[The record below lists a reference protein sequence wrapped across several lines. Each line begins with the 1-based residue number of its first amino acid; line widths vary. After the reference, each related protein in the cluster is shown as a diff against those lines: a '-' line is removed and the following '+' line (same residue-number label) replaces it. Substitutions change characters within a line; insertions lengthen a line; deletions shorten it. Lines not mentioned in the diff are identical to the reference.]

1 MSMAASRS
9 NGPALRR
16 TLVPAPSTWP
26 RAASNVASSMVLVA
40 IGVAILGL
48 SAQFSVRLPVTPVP
62 ITGQTLGV
70 LLLGAAYG
78 PRLGL
83 ATGVAYVLAGAAGL
97 PVFAGG
103 FSGLAIFAK
112 PSAGYLV
119 GFLPAMALVG
129 ALAERGWDRRP
140 ALTVAAMVLGNVVI
154 YAAGV
159 AWLQRFVGWERVW
172 ALGVLPFLVGD
183 AVKIGIA
190 AAALPLAWR
199 LRGR

>member
-1 MSMAASRS
+1 MSMAAPRS
-9 NGPALRR
+9 NVPALPR
-16 TLVPAPSTWP
+16 TLVAIPSTWP
-26 RAASNVASSMVLVA
+26 RALSSVALVA

-48 SAQFSVRLPVTPVP
+48 SAQFSVRIPVTPVP

-70 LLLGAAYG
+70 LLVGAAYG

-140 ALTVAAMVLGNVVI
+140 PLTVAAMVLGNMVI

-159 AWLQRFVGWERVW
+159 AWLQGFVGWERVW

-183 AVKIGIA
+183 AIKIGVA

-199 LRGR
+199 LRGLGR

>member
-1 MSMAASRS
+1 MSMTT
-9 NGPALRR
+9 PALRR
-16 TLVPAPSTWP
+16 TLVAIPSTWP
-26 RAASNVASSMVLVA
+26 RALASAALVA

-70 LLLGAAYG
+70 LLVGAAYG

-140 ALTVAAMVLGNVVI
+140 TLTVAAMVLGNIVI

-159 AWLQRFVGWERVW
+159 AWLQGFVGWERVW
-172 ALGVLPFLVGD
+172 ALGVLPFLLGD
-183 AVKIGIA
+183 AIKIGVA

-199 LRGR
+199 LRGLGR